1 MLIPSERIQALTN
14 FADPTIELNDS
25 VSKTTKVE
33 SRNILPYI
41 QPDLDYLVRLNLEA
55 ICRYEKQFHVLKYN
69 FQIGSKKIV
78 DEMIINCDLRYI
90 YVEKNSWV
98 PYNLRYW
105 VPPILVDIF
114 KTVEVDWPLV
124 YMSGSEII
132 DLMQKLTPVFEFIE
146 SIPIIIDSRHTT
158 IDFVV
163 EWDGIRFYM
172 TNYYLTSL
180 FVGAGGFW
188 LLTSWVC
195 LLTSL
200 VFLSYILRDTE
211 EKTSVKTI
219 DRKVDREVNTK

>member
-1 MLIPSERIQALTN
+1 MLIPSERIQAPTN
-14 FADPTIELNDS
+14 FADPTIELNVF
-25 VSKTTKVE
+25 VSKATKVE
-33 SRNILPYI
+33 SLNILPYI

-146 SIPIIIDSRHTT
+146 NIPIIIDSRHTT